1 MGKGK
6 IMKKIETV
14 GIILTSI
21 MVLMMSYGFIPGSF
35 LLVSIL
41 TFGTLAVSIARIY
54 VMDRSK
60 LEKELN
66 SDKGFVG
73 RFMKEGPIQGPLRL
87 ILFILMFI
95 TFITG
100 NMFAWQVYLIAY
112 LIMIISVYSITKEK
126 GINID

>member
-1 MGKGK
+1 
-6 IMKKIETV
+6 MKKIETV